1 MIGEAVSFYKN
12 LFSKHATSSSAL
24 SKIRF
29 FIKHDEEPFSSLTE
43 PFDEE
48 ECLRNSK
55 VMHVGK
61 SPGTGGLSIEF
72 WNKIWHL
79 W

>member
-1 MIGEAVSFYKN
+1 MLKEATPFYKN
-12 LFSKHATSSSAL
+12 LFSKHETLARAP

-29 FIKHDEEPFSSLTE
+29 FIKHDEEPFSSLAE
-43 PFDEE
+43 MFDD

-61 SPGTGGLSIEF
+61 SPGTGGLPIEF
-72 WNKIWHL
+72 WNKILHW